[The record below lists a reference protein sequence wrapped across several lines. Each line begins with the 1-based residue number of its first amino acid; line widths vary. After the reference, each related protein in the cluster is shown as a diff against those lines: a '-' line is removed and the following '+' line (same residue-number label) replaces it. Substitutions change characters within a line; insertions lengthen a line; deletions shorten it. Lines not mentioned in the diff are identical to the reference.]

1 MRPRTLTRR
10 IGLCAFAA
18 CAVLAVATPLAAGAE
33 GGGANN
39 VVLASATADGASVD
53 RSALQVS
60 QVGGPTVASSNIAAA
75 TSYACTGCQ
84 TVAIAFQAVLVS
96 GDPDTVVPANA
107 AAATNDG
114 CNSCSSYAFAYQYVL
129 STGRAVYLSPAAQ
142 ATMAELRAEAA
153 ELAASG
159 LPPDQL
165 TGELDALAATFKATI
180 DNELIAAGRPVNGT
194 VTVRVESAPA
204 S

>member
-1 MRPRTLTRR
+1 MRRRTFTSR
-10 IGLCAFAA
+10 IGLV
-18 CAVLAVATPLAAGAE
+18 VLAVCAALGVATPLAAGAE

-39 VVLASATADGASVD
+39 VVLASATADGSSVA

-60 QVGGPTVASSNIAAA
+60 QIGGPTVASSNIAAA
-75 TSYACTGCQ
+75 RSYACTGCQ

-129 STGRAVYLSPAAQ
+129 STGRAVYLSPTAQ
-142 ATMAELRAEAA
+142 ATMAQLRARAA

-159 LPPDQL
+159 LPPDTL
-165 TGELDALAATFKATI
+165 TEELDALAATFKATI
-180 DNELIAAGRPVNGT
+180 DSQLIAAGRLVNGT

>member
-1 MRPRTLTRR
+1 MRRRKFTRW
-10 IGLCAFAA
+10 CVAFLVAA
-18 CAVLAVATPLAAGAE
+18 AALIVGAPTATGEDA
-33 GGGANN
+33 GGANN
-39 VVLASATADGASVD
+39 VVLASATADGSSVD

-60 QVGGPTVASSNIAAA
+60 QVGGPTVASSNIAVAR
-75 TSYACTGCQ
+75 SYACTGCQ

-114 CNSCSSYAFAYQYVL
+114 CSSCSSYAFAYQYVL
-129 STGRAVYLSPAAQ
+129 STGRAVHLSPTAQ
-142 ATMAELRAEAA
+142 ATMVQLRAQAA
-153 ELAASG
+153 ELAVSG
-159 LPPDQL
+159 LAPDRL
-165 TGELDALAATFKATI
+165 TEQLDALAATFKATI
-180 DNELIAAGRPVNGT
+180 DNELIAAGQAVNGT

>member
-1 MRPRTLTRR
+1 MRPRAFTRR
-10 IGLCAFAA
+10 IGLCALAA

-39 VVLASATADGASVD
+39 VVFASATADGSSVD

-75 TSYACTGCQ
+75 RSYACTGCQ

-96 GDPDTVVPANA
+96 GNPDTVVPANA
-107 AAATNDG
+107 ATATNAG
-114 CNSCSSYAFAYQYVL
+114 CNSCTSYAFAYQYVL
-129 STGRAVYLSPAAQ
+129 STGRAVYLSPTAQ
-142 ATMAELRAEAA
+142 ATMAGLRAEAA
-153 ELAASG
+153 GLAASG

-165 TGELDALAATFKATI
+165 TEELDALAATFKATI
-180 DNELIAAGRPVNGT
+180 DNELIAAGQPVNGAS
-194 VTVRVESAPA
+194 TVRVESAPA